1 MDTADAVAMAGAVS
15 LEKIKSD
22 IVTGTLD
29 TLNSTAAKKKT
40 NSMQQTYD
48 LSKKVL
54 SSYYEGKG
62 TLVDTASSGSGTSPG
77 QTISTLISGV

>member
-1 MDTADAVAMAGAVS
+1 MDNASLASLAGAVS
-15 LEKIKSD
+15 LEKIKGD

-29 TLNSTAAKKKT
+29 TLNKTAASKKK

-62 TLVDTASSGSGTSPG
+62 TLVDTASSGSGTSVG
-77 QTISTLISGV
+77 QTISTLISGI